1 MNEVRQN
8 ACFKQGSLQDCD
20 LSEAILQGARFEGV
34 AMYGANF
41 GGSDLNR
48 SEFYL
53 ALGIDAKFDG
63 ARMQGA
69 KFFLEVALK
78 MQVLRV
84 QI

>member
-1 MNEVRQN
+1 
-8 ACFKQGSLQDCD
+8 
-20 LSEAILQGARFEGV
+20 
-34 AMYGANF
+34 MYGANF